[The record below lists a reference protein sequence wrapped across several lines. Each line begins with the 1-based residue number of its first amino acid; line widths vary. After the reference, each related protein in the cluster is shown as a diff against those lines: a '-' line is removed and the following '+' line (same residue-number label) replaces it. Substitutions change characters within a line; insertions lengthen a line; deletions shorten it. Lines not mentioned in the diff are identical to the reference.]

1 MRTYVLT
8 FVGLLVLTTLTLL
21 LSFAPLGAW
30 HVPTAMAIAAAKTLL
45 VALFFMHL
53 LEHRTTSWVAVLVSL
68 LLAGTLIGLSVL
80 DVASRFVAVATGVA
94 GGSGSL
100 R

>member
-8 FVGLLVLTTLTLL
+8 FAGLLVLTTLTLL

-30 HVPTAMAIAAAKTLL
+30 HVPAAMTIAGAKTLL

-80 DVASRFVAVATGVA
+80 DVASRFVAVAA
-94 GGSGSL
+94 